1 MSLFIRKEKLN
12 NSGFSLVEVLI
23 AIVILAIISLPVL
36 STFSNAARINA
47 KARRTEN
54 ANTAINNIVEE
65 ARITSI
71 DNLADGEGKY
81 NYQTLGTSSNTY
93 LVADKGK
100 RYFTGVDGE
109 KYFIRTRFNG
119 NPYNSSAD
127 ASAGNLKT
135 NNDINSAGISVYADI
150 TASNSYVY
158 RDDSA
163 DAEAIKYFSGLNKTA
178 VSRTDISKTIDVTIS
193 IKEKSSNYFTQDI
206 SINVTYKYI
215 KEAGKYPDY
224 TDRSMDMVTWEFP
237 AHVTGSG
244 TSTVYTISGELKDN
258 AKNMYIFYTP
268 YQGEAVS
275 GKSYTDTVTETEMTS
290 GSVATERININYD
303 YPASYSMTSANHV
316 IKDINVYL
324 FEMEKVVD
332 TSTVAGSPVYKKMA
346 TNISNVYI
354 NGVNAISSS
363 NGTTPVTVYSNI
375 ERWGEK
381 NSALTKHINNKNVL
395 YQMTVD
401 VWLWKD
407 VEKEINEIVDSNA
420 EPTAEK
426 ITTLTT
432 TKED

>member
-100 RYFTGVDGE
+100 QYFTGVDGE

-275 GKSYTDTVTETEMTS
+275 GKSYTDTVKETEMTS
-290 GSVATERININYD
+290 GSVATEKININYD
-303 YPASYSMTSANHV
+303 YPASYSMTSADHV

>member
-36 STFSNAARINA
+36 STFSNAAKINA

-100 RYFTGVDGE
+100 QYFTGVDGE

-150 TASNSYVY
+150 TSSNSYVY

-163 DAEAIKYFSGLNKTA
+163 DAEAIKYFSGLNKT
-178 VSRTDISKTIDVTIS
+178 R
-193 IKEKSSNYFTQDI
+193 YF
-206 SINVTYKYI
+206 
-215 KEAGKYPDY
+215 
-224 TDRSMDMVTWEFP
+224 
-237 AHVTGSG
+237 
-244 TSTVYTISGELKDN
+244 
-258 AKNMYIFYTP
+258 
-268 YQGEAVS
+268 
-275 GKSYTDTVTETEMTS
+275 
-290 GSVATERININYD
+290 
-303 YPASYSMTSANHV
+303 
-316 IKDINVYL
+316 
-324 FEMEKVVD
+324 
-332 TSTVAGSPVYKKMA
+332 
-346 TNISNVYI
+346 
-354 NGVNAISSS
+354 
-363 NGTTPVTVYSNI
+363 
-375 ERWGEK
+375 
-381 NSALTKHINNKNVL
+381 
-395 YQMTVD
+395 
-401 VWLWKD
+401 
-407 VEKEINEIVDSNA
+407 
-420 EPTAEK
+420 
-426 ITTLTT
+426 
-432 TKED
+432 